1 MSGAFAWG
9 VLAALSLLL
18 RALIVIWKPV
28 RQRTLG
34 LVMAFGAGVLISAV
48 AYELVAEAIRTG
60 EKFLPVAAGL
70 AAGALT
76 FFVGDWCI
84 DRMGVTIFASRTV
97 DRRPGSSGQCA

>member
-48 AYELVAEAIRTG
+48 AFDLV